1 MDYNFIM
8 GLFSLGQLL
17 DGWADFLWVFC
28 LIDNLLGFSELL
40 ENYEAQLVK
49 KDTLERNLV
58 ENITM

>member
-28 LIDNLLGFSELL
+28 LMDNLLGLGELL
-40 ENYEAQLVK
+40 EDYEAQLVRK
-49 KDTLERNLV
+49 THGKGIL
-58 ENITM
+58 